1 MGLFDA
7 FKKKQCDICGGEIGL
22 LGNRKL
28 EDGNMC
34 KNCAR
39 KLSPW
44 FDERRHS
51 TLAQINDQL
60 AYREENKAKVA
71 AFNTTRIFGES
82 TKLYLDE
89 DARVF
94 LVSEYGEKK
103 WDEEN
108 PDVVPFAD
116 VTGVDID
123 VDESRTEEKRRNA
136 EGEMVS
142 YNPPR
147 YTYHYNFKLIINVR
161 HPYFDDMHFNLNRAC
176 VNIESWNTSFR
187 PTTGVGRLL
196 NTMSSG
202 FNPGNDPDYNRYIKM
217 GDEVK
222 EALLA
227 ARQEARDEVA
237 AAAAPKAAATCP
249 WCGATTTPDANGC
262 CEYCGGAL

>member
-7 FKKKQCDICGGEIGL
+7 FKKKQCDICGGEIGI

-34 KNCAR
+34 KNCAK

-51 TLAQINDQL
+51 TIEQINAQL

-71 AFNTTRIFGES
+71 AFRTTRVFGES

-89 DARVF
+89 DAGVF
-94 LVSEYGEKK
+94 LVSDYGENR

-116 VTGVDID
+116 VTGVELDI
-123 VDESRTEEKRRNA
+123 DESRDEQTYTNKDGEE
-136 EGEMVS
+136 VS

-147 YTYHYNFKLIINVR
+147 YTYEYDFDVVLNVR
-161 HPYFDDMHFNLNRAC
+161 HPYFDDMRFRLNSDS
-176 VNIESWNTSFR
+176 VTIESRPGLRPGISNTQNPR
-187 PTTGVGRLL
+187 YKRYEKMGEEIKDTLL
-196 NTMSSG
+196 N
-202 FNPGNDPDYNRYIKM
+202 F
-217 GDEVK
+217 
-222 EALLA
+222 
-227 ARQEARDEVA
+227 RQNARDEVA

-249 WCGATTTPDANGC
+249 WCGATTTPDTNGC
-262 CEYCGGAL
+262 CEYCGGAING